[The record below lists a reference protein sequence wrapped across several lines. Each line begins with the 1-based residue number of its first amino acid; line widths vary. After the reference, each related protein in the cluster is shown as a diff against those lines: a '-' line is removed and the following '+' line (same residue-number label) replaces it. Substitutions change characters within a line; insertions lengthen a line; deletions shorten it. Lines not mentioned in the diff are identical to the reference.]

1 MRVENERGEFFLVET
16 AVHLE
21 VRHGDV
27 PLVAPPHDRARA
39 PCPSSPPSRSSSG
52 FDLRRAV
59 FLDTETTGLAGGAGT
74 AAFLIGVGFVDGER
88 FRVRQYFMRD
98 YHEEGA
104 LLHAL
109 AEELRRF
116 DLLVTFNGKMFDVPL
131 LDARFRL
138 NRARFPLSDALHLD
152 LLHPARRLWKARLES
167 CRLQSLEAGLMG
179 LRRTG
184 DIPGE
189 EIPQVYFDWVRRR
202 DARMLA
208 RVFEHNRQD
217 IVSLAALAVLA
228 CQWVEEGRAE
238 DPRDVYSLARVLERA
253 RLYDRSEAE
262 YQRALDLGP
271 GALRGATLLRLAWRA
286 KRSGEHERAA
296 RLWAEAG
303 EAGEVEGWREL
314 AMHHEHRSRDLDAAL
329 LAVERGR
336 GMVEEARGRTR
347 APGTSPRA
355 SSGGGSGSC
364 GRRPAERRVAP
375 RSRRSNRLA
384 DLPLQEIHEVLD
396 RGRLLEDRH
405 ARPLEGGKERGVG
418 VAGEET
424 DGEAGEAPAERP
436 REVGPVATRHD
447 EVEERGVVARAL
459 RLLEG
464 LVGGGGGV
472 YQEAVAGQG
481 LGQHQ
486 ADARVVVHDE
496 DAPRVLHERGESY
509 PSRLRA

>member
-1 MRVENERGEFFLVET
+1 MTDLHDRLQRLRHPVEAPAAPALERLEREMLGDAAVPQDGEALPLKARLERLVAAASRRERRRDPVPVPLEELVEGMRVENERGEFFLVES

-27 PLVAPPHDRARA
+27 PLSRFHAIE
-39 PCPSSPPSRSSSG
+39 PSTVSVLTAEPALAG

-74 AAFLIGVGFVDGER
+74 AAFLIGVGWVDGER

-109 AEELRRF
+109 AEALRRF
-116 DLLVTFNGKMFDVPL
+116 GSLVTFNGKMFDVPL

-138 NRARFPLSDALHLD
+138 NRARFPLAEAPHLD

-179 LRRTG
+179 LRRAG

-189 EIPQVYFDWVRRR
+189 DIPHVYFDWVRRR

-208 RVFEHNRQD
+208 KVFEHNRQD

-238 DPRDVYSLARVLERA
+238 DPRDVFSLARVLERA

-262 YQRALDLGP
+262 YRRALDLGA
-271 GALRGATLLRLAWRA
+271 GALRGPALLRLAWRA
-286 KRSGEHERAA
+286 KRAGEHARAA
-296 RLWAEAG
+296 ALWAEAG

-314 AMHHEHRSRDLDAAL
+314 AMHHEHRTKDLDKAL
-329 LAVERGR
+329 AAVERGGR
-336 GMVEEARGRTR
+336 LVESESHRDVR
-347 APGTSPRA
+347 AWHQAEGF
-355 SSGGGSGSC
+355 
-364 GRRPAERRVAP
+364 ERRQ
-375 RSRRSNRLA
+375 RRLVRKK
-384 DLPLQEIHEVLD
+384 
-396 RGRLLEDRH
+396 
-405 ARPLEGGKERGVG
+405 AR
-418 VAGEET
+418 
-424 DGEAGEAPAERP
+424 
-436 REVGPVATRHD
+436 
-447 EVEERGVVARAL
+447 
-459 RLLEG
+459 
-464 LVGGGGGV
+464 
-472 YQEAVAGQG
+472 
-481 LGQHQ
+481 
-486 ADARVVVHDE
+486 
-496 DAPRVLHERGESY
+496 
-509 PSRLRA
+509 